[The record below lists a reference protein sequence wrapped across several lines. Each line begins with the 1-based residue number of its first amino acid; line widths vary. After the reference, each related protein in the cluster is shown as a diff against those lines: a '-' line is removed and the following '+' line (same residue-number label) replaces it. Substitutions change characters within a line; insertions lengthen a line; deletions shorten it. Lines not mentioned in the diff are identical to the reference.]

1 MYLKFPNVSTFT
13 RNPHLLYCLLA
24 CGVISIVTVSYF
36 LLAEKRIQNE
46 HESSL
51 VLRPF
56 RQTRLFGRNERPG
69 FVAPVEAG
77 AKYGF
82 Q

>member
-13 RNPHLLYCLLA
+13 LNPHLLYCLLA

-69 FVAPVEAG
+69 FVAPVESG
-77 AKYGF
+77 AKHGF

>member
-1 MYLKFPNVSTFT
+1 MRRYLNRPVQ
-13 RNPHLLYCLLA
+13 LCQ
-24 CGVISIVTVSYF
+24 
-36 LLAEKRIQNE
+36 LAEKRIQNE

-56 RQTRLFGRNERPG
+56 RQTRLFGHIARPG

-77 AKYGF
+77 AKHGF